1 MRQTLERK
9 EMQDEPLKKIM
20 ENINRASFNSRGI
33 EIQTEL
39 KKLKSFVEKILEEK
53 IVGEPKVL
61 LFPIRYKV
69 K

>member
-39 KKLKSFVEKILEEK
+39 KKLKSFVEK
-53 IVGEPKVL
+53 
-61 LFPIRYKV
+61 F
-69 K
+69 